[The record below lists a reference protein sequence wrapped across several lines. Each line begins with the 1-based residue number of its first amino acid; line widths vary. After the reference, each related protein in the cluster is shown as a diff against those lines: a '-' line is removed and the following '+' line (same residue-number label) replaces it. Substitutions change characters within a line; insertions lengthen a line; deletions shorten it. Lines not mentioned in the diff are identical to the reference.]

1 MKKGMIEA
9 KEEQKPQYDS
19 QIFTQQL
26 PLIGKIPMSKNSLHW
41 LMIVNIAFYIPRSEN
56 NPMYDEL
63 QDKIKR
69 NGGLVVDQHECM
81 SYQIKPD

>member
-26 PLIGKIPMSKNSLHW
+26 PLIGKIPMT
-41 LMIVNIAFYIPRSEN
+41 FYIPRSEN